1 MSLSKI
7 MVVVDPTQAQQPAL
21 RRGIESAHLTGARL
35 HLYACIN
42 HTIGNGSIDALG
54 ATHLR
59 KLEVLAL
66 DAESQGLEVTVEL
79 DRGHD
84 WPQRALQAA
93 ARNSASMLFKN
104 SFTHS
109 DVQREMRHTSDW
121 TLMRLSPCPVL
132 MVKNVRDWTSR
143 RVLAAVNVH
152 SGDRL
157 HQKLN
162 HQIVSVTQQF
172 VDAYGSDG
180 HFVTA
185 CSDRNRMPQ
194 ADDLARSLGAPP
206 EHIHVREGEPYR
218 AIAHTA
224 EELQADLVVIG
235 TVGRSGIKGQVI
247 GNTAERVLDHT
258 LADVLVIN

>member
-7 MVVVDPTQAQQPAL
+7 MVVIDPTQREQPAL
-21 RRGIESAHLTGARL
+21 QRGIESAHLTGARL
-35 HLYACIN
+35 HLYTCIN
-42 HTIGNGSIDALG
+42 DKLGKGSAEALG

-59 KLEVLAL
+59 ELEVLAM

-79 DRGHD
+79 DWGIE
-84 WPQRALQAA
+84 WAERALHAA
-93 ARNSASMLFKN
+93 ARHSASMVFQN
-104 SFTHS
+104 SFAHTN
-109 DVQREMRHTSDW
+109 VQREMRHTSDW

-132 MVKNVRDWTSR
+132 MVKNVRDWSSR

-152 SGDRL
+152 SSDTI

-185 CSDRNRMPQ
+185 YTDRNRVPQ
-194 ADDLARSLGAPP
+194 PDDLSHSLGAPP
-206 EHIHVREGEPYR
+206 EHIHVREGEPYS
-218 AIAHTA
+218 AIADTA

-235 TVGRSGIKGQVI
+235 SVGRSGIKGQVI

-258 LADVLVIN
+258 QSDVLVIN